1 MIRLRPVRE
10 TDHPAFMEMAYEAGY
25 GMTSLPRHTDVLE
38 AKLASAV
45 ASFQGRPKHPREE
58 LFLFALEDT
67 TTGHVIGCT
76 GIKAHV
82 GLVHPFYSYRISTLT
97 AHSRDLDTHNR
108 QQVLT
113 KVNDYTGATEIGSL
127 YLKTAHR
134 QGGTGRFLSR
144 CRFLMIAEFPHLF
157 DSTIIAEMRGMHDEQ
172 GETPFYDQIA
182 RHFLEMPFWQADYT
196 HATKGGQ
203 FVADLMPKY
212 PIYISLLS
220 QEAQDSIA
228 QAHPASVPAMRILE
242 REGFQCAGY
251 IDIFD
256 GGPTLEVKRD
266 RIRTVIESR
275 RATISEVADVEDSG
289 PNFMLCTTELA
300 DLRMGLSRLVLLED
314 GTVRIPPRTAHNL
327 TLTPGMTIRF
337 APME

>member
-1 MIRLRPVRE
+1 MLRLRPVRE
-10 TDHPAFMEMAYEAGY
+10 SDHPALMEMAYEAGY

-38 AKLASAV
+38 AKIADAV
-45 ASFQGRPKHPREE
+45 TSFQGRPHHPREE
-58 LFLFALEDT
+58 LFLFVLEDSA
-67 TTGHVIGCT
+67 TGHVVGCT

-82 GLVHPFYSYRISTLT
+82 GLSHPFYSYRISTLT
-97 AHSRDLDTHNR
+97 THSRDLGVNNM
-108 QQVLT
+108 QQILT

-127 YLKTAHR
+127 YLKTSARH
-134 QGGTGRFLSR
+134 GGTGRFLSR
-144 CRFLMIAEFPHLF
+144 CRFLMLAEFPDLF
-157 DSTIIAEMRGMHDEQ
+157 DKTIIAEMRGMHDAQ

-220 QEAQDSIA
+220 QAAQDTIA

-256 GGPTLEVKRD
+256 GGPTLEAKRD
-266 RIRTVIESR
+266 RIRTVVESHHAVIR
-275 RATISEVADVEDSG
+275 EIVDGEGDG
-289 PNFMLCTTELA
+289 PVWMLCTAELP
-300 DLRMGLSRLVLLED
+300 DLRMGLSRMTLNED
-314 GTVRIPPRTAHNL
+314 GSVGLPRRTALHL
-327 TLTPGMTIRF
+327 ALEPGMGLRF
-337 APME
+337 AAME